1 MYFAPS
7 RTQVFMIIVTQ
18 DKNNVIVQSP
28 HPHYSKREKEMPEKE
43 CEIQKRKKKTNK
55 KQEQLR

>member
-1 MYFAPS
+1 MLCLTFIFSLCYPICILHPS

-28 HPHYSKREKEMPEKE
+28 HP
-43 CEIQKRKKKTNK
+43 TT
-55 KQEQLR
+55 L